1 MTEFTPWSSLAGGA
15 LIGLAAVLLMALHGR
30 IMGVTGILSGM
41 LPGAAA
47 GGGRG
52 WRLAFLA
59 GAVLAP
65 LFLTRAFGL
74 EVGFDSP
81 VSWAAVAVSGFLVG
95 MGVTWGGGC
104 TSGHGICGNARLSPR
119 SLVATL
125 TFMATAT
132 LTVWVIRHLIGGI

>member
-30 IMGVTGILSGM
+30 IAGLTGILSGV
-41 LPGAAA
+41 LPG
-47 GGGRG
+47 GEGRG

-59 GAVLAP
+59 GSVIAP
-65 LFLTRAFGL
+65 LALTRLFG
-74 EVGFDSP
+74 VDVAFDSP
-81 VSWAAVAVSGFLVG
+81 EGPLRILVSGVLVG
-95 MGVTWGGGC
+95 VGVTFGGGC

-125 TFMATAT
+125 SFMVTAA
-132 LTVWVIRHLIGGI
+132 LTVWVIRHGIGGL